1 MTTPRMTTP
10 RMTTPRMTTPRLT
23 GARRV
28 AFASI
33 VCGAVGIALA
43 YASAFAPPA
52 IAWVGPWL
60 MAVSL
65 PVCLIA
71 MMTFGAVRDGRSVGT
86 LALPIAFV
94 FLLVTGGFL
103 VALAL
108 PPDDPA
114 AALWL
119 GLPHRAAVILYGVGV
134 LPLFVLPVAYALTF
148 DAFTL
153 SDADIE
159 RVRLAR
165 QTDLPSGAPVEPT

>member
-1 MTTPRMTTP
+1 MTTTRLTNPHLTTPRMP
-10 RMTTPRMTTPRLT
+10 TPRLT
-23 GARRV
+23 GVRRA
-28 AFASI
+28 AFAAI
-33 VCGAVGIALA
+33 VWGAVGIALA

-52 IAWVGPWL
+52 IATGGPWL

-86 LALPIAFV
+86 LALPIALV

-103 VALAL
+103 AALAL

-114 AALWL
+114 ADLWF
-119 GLPHRAAVILYGVGV
+119 GLPRRAAVILYGVGV
-134 LPLFVLPVAYALTF
+134 LPLFVLPFAYALTF

-159 RVRLAR
+159 RVRSAR
-165 QTDLPSGAPVEPT
+165 QTNLPNGTSVEPT

>member
-1 MTTPRMTTP
+1 MTTPP
-10 RMTTPRMTTPRLT
+10 MTTPRLT
-23 GARRV
+23 GVRRV
-28 AFASI
+28 AFAAI
-33 VCGAVGIALA
+33 VGGAVGIALA

-52 IAWVGPWL
+52 IAMAGPWL

-65 PVCLIA
+65 PVCLMS
-71 MMTFGAVRDGRSVGT
+71 MMTFGAVRDGRSLGA
-86 LALPIAFV
+86 LALPIALV

-103 VALAL
+103 AALAL

-119 GLPHRAAVILYGVGV
+119 GLPRRAAVILYGVGV

-153 SDADIE
+153 SDADLE

-165 QTDLPSGAPVEPT
+165 HPDLPNGAPAEPT